1 MTKKDIAFAGLVACL
16 IILAGFIL
24 GRVYTKATTVKA
36 SGEEPKTVFNA
47 TLQRSQ
53 STFGTDFEIPK
64 KISVSEKNTMIMR
77 LNQAIVNEDLDR
89 VKKIISADPEII
101 NLLNN
106 NGEAAIHIAVTIPQN
121 RENGI
126 IEWLITN
133 GSDVNLIS
141 KNVYPEWR
149 PIYYAINNPK
159 TVRLL
164 IDKGADIS
172 TRDGI
177 GRTLLHISS
186 FRGTISQVV
195 EYSKIYNINSTDGG
209 GQTPL
214 HYVCKGYG
222 CTQERLK
229 EYPIVLEFLVKNGA
243 DINKTDSSGYKP
255 IYYTLLHNDNKYC
268 HGANYEEALELLIK
282 LGADINSEADIKN
295 HKTPLQIAREKG
307 LKKHEKIL
315 LQHGAKL

>member
-53 STFGTDFEIPK
+53 SDQ
-64 KISVSEKNTMIMR
+64 KIAVINISTSSVVTK
-77 LNQAIVNEDLDR
+77 LNQAIFDENFKE
-89 VKKIISADPEII
+89 VKRIVTSYPEII
-101 NLLNN
+101 NQPNEV
-106 NGEAAIHIAVTIPQN
+106 GEAAIHIAVTVPQN
-121 RENGI
+121 RENGM
-126 IEWLITN
+126 IEWLIMN

-186 FRGTISQVV
+186 FRGTIAQVT
-195 EYSKIYNINSTDGG
+195 EYSKLYDVNSTDKG

-222 CTQERLK
+222 CTPERLE
-229 EYPIVLEFLVKNGA
+229 EYPTVLKFLVKNGA
-243 DINKTDSSGYKP
+243 DIEKP
-255 IYYTLLHNDNKYC
+255 DRLGRKPLYYTLLNDDNEYC
-268 HGANYEEALELLIK
+268 HGANYEEALKLLIM
-282 LGADINSEADIKN
+282 LGADVNNECDTKN
-295 HKTPLQIAREKG
+295 HKKPLQIAKEKG
-307 LKKHEKIL
+307 LKNHEKIL
-315 LQHGAKL
+315 LQHGANL

>member
-24 GRVYTKATTVKA
+24 GRIYTKVTVVKA
-36 SGEEPKTVFNA
+36 SDEEPKTVVNA

-53 STFGTDFEIPK
+53 PDQ
-64 KISVSEKNTMIMR
+64 KIAVINVSASSVITK
-77 LNQAIVNEDLDR
+77 LDQAIFDENFDE
-89 VKKIISADPEII
+89 VKKIVTSYPEII
-101 NLLNN
+101 NQPNEV
-106 NGEAAIHIAVTIPQN
+106 GEAAIHIAVTVPQN

-126 IEWLITN
+126 IKWLITK

-172 TRDGI
+172 KRDGI

-186 FRGTISQVV
+186 FRGTIAQVT
-195 EYSKIYNINSTDGG
+195 EYSKLYDVNSTDNG

-222 CTQERLK
+222 CTPERIK
-229 EYPIVLEFLVKNGA
+229 EYPAVLEYLVKNGA
-243 DINKTDSSGYKP
+243 DINRTDASGRRP
-255 IYYTLLHNDNKYC
+255 LFYTLLEEKNEYC
-268 HGANYEEALELLIK
+268 KGANYEEALQILIE
-282 LGADINSEADIKN
+282 LGANVNEEVDVKN

-315 LQHGAKL
+315 LQHGANL